1 MVFEKLR
8 AVIMEIIGADEDEIT
23 LDATL
28 DDLNLDSLD
37 VVEIMMAAE
46 DEFDI
51 EIPDDA
57 LEGVKTLGD
66 VVDVITDIIG

>member
-37 VVEIMMAAE
+37 VVEIIMAAE
-46 DEFDI
+46 DEFNI
-51 EIPDDA
+51 GIPDDA

>member
-51 EIPDDA
+51 EIPDDD

>member
-28 DDLNLDSLD
+28 DDLNIDSLD
-37 VVEIMMAAE
+37 GVEIMMAAE

-51 EIPDDA
+51 EIADDA

>member
-51 EIPDDA
+51 EIADDA